1 MLFNTFQYW
10 IFFFIVAA
18 LFYSVPFRFG
28 KILLLLASYV
38 FYMWW
43 DPRFIV
49 LILTSTVVDYYLG
62 LFLETAT
69 GRRKKLLLVVSL
81 VVNLGILGFFKYYDF
96 FAGSLAALLRVPPSS
111 VVLQIVLPIGV
122 SFYTFASLSYTFD
135 VYWGK
140 MKAVRNPIDYAL
152 FIAFFP
158 HLIAGPIIRARQ
170 FISQIW
176 SWRRPAAIVV
186 QSGIILVMTGLIK
199 KMVFA
204 DRFAVVVRFRTSTI
218 RWRIRVGWLP
228 GRVVSPF
235 FMQVFFDFSG
245 YTDIARGCAKLLGF
259 EFPLNFA
266 RPFLARNPPDLWQ
279 RWHITLSTWV
289 RDYVFMPF
297 SRGRKG
303 RLMLYR
309 NILVVMVLVGLWHG
323 ANWTF
328 VAWGAYHGLLLIGY
342 RLFDRATVGTA
353 IDKVMKKRWFVP
365 FSVGAM
371 FAAFVLSAAFFRPK
385 TLQTSAYVLGALFG
399 SHHVTGEFLLTTGTI
414 VLIFI
419 SLFLAV
425 AQERSQ
431 FIDRLALQPAR
442 IQIPAYVC
450 AFLALELFPATGPVP
465 FVYFQ
470 F

>member
-1 MLFNTFQYW
+1 MLFNSYQYW
-10 IFFFIVAA
+10 IFFLAVVA
-18 LFYSVPFRFG
+18 LFYSMPFRAG
-28 KILLLLASYV
+28 KLLLLAASYL

-49 LILTSTVVDYYLG
+49 LILASTIVDYYLG
-62 LFLETAT
+62 ILLEMARPNRRKLFLAA
-69 GRRKKLLLVVSL
+69 SL
-81 VVNLGILGFFKYYDF
+81 AVNLGILGFFKYYDF
-96 FAGSLAALLRVPPSS
+96 FAGSLADLLHIPRSS
-111 VVLQIVLPIGV
+111 VVLQIVLPVGV

-140 MKAVRNPIDYAL
+140 MKAVRSFVDYAL

-176 SWRRPAAIVV
+176 NWRRPPAIMV
-186 QSGIILVMTGLIK
+186 QSGIILVLSGLIK
-199 KMVFA
+199 KVVFA
-204 DRFAVVVRFRTSTI
+204 DRFAVVSDGYFNDPAAHP
-218 RWRIRVGWLP
+218 GWLAAWS
-228 GRVVSPF
+228 GCVAF

-266 RPFLARNPPDLWQ
+266 RPFLARNPTDFWQ

-289 RDYVFMPF
+289 RDYLFMPF

-303 RLMLYR
+303 RFVLYR
-309 NILVVMVLVGLWHG
+309 NLMIVMVLVGLWHG

-328 VAWGAYHGLLLIGY
+328 VAWGIYHGILLVGY
-342 RLFDRATVGTA
+342 RLFDRTVTGTTISRIMA
-353 IDKVMKKRWFVP
+353 KRYFVP
-365 FSVGAM
+365 FSIGLM
-371 FAAFVLSAAFFRPK
+371 FFSCTVSMAFFRPK
-385 TLQTSAYVLGALFG
+385 TLQASGYVLSALFG
-399 SHHVTGEFLLTTGTI
+399 FQHVTGDFLLTTGTLF
-414 VLIFI
+414 LIFI

-442 IQIPAYVC
+442 IQVPAYVC
-450 AFLALELFPATGPVP
+450 AFLVLELFPVSGTVP

>member
-1 MLFNTFQYW
+1 MLFNSFQYW
-10 IFFFIVAA
+10 IFFLIVAA
-18 LFYSVPFRFG
+18 LFYSVPFRIG
-28 KILLLLASYV
+28 KFLLLGASYV

-62 LFLETAT
+62 ILLETAS
-69 GRRKKLLLVVSL
+69 GRRKKFLLIVSL

-96 FAGSLAALLRVPPSS
+96 FAGSLARLLHVSESS
-111 VVLQIVLPIGV
+111 VVLQIILPVGV
-122 SFYTFASLSYTFD
+122 SFYTFASLSYTID

-140 MKAVRNPIDYAL
+140 MKAVRNFVDYAL

-170 FISQIW
+170 FISQIQY
-176 SWRRPAAIVV
+176 WRRPAAIMV
-186 QSGIILVMTGLIK
+186 QGGIILVLSGLIK

-204 DRFAVVVRFRTSTI
+204 DRFAVVSDGYFTDPAAHP
-218 RWRIRVGWLP
+218 GWLAAWS
-228 GRVVSPF
+228 GCLAITF
-235 FMQVFFDFSG
+235 QVFFDFSG

-266 RPFLARNPPDLWQ
+266 RPFLARNPPDFWQ

-289 RDYVFMPF
+289 RDYLFMPL
-297 SRGRKG
+297 SRRRKG
-303 RLMLYR
+303 RFVLYR
-309 NILVVMVLVGLWHG
+309 NMLVVMVLVGLWHG

-328 VAWGAYHGLLLIGY
+328 VVWGAYHGLLLVGY
-342 RLFDRATVGTA
+342 RLFDRATVGTPV
-353 IDKVMKKRWFVP
+353 DKVMKQRWFVP
-365 FSVGAM
+365 FGVGAM
-371 FAAFVLSAAFFRPK
+371 FTAFVLSAPFFRAK
-385 TLQTSAYVLGALFG
+385 TLQSSAYVLGALFG
-399 SHHVTGEFLLTTGTI
+399 SHHVTGDFLLTTGTI
-414 VLIFI
+414 VLVFI
-419 SLFLAV
+419 SLFFAV
-425 AQERSQ
+425 AQERNQ

-450 AFLALELFPATGPVP
+450 AFLVLELFPATGPAP

>member
-1 MLFNTFQYW
+1 MLFNSFQYW
-10 IFFFIVAA
+10 IFFLIVAA
-18 LFYSVPFRFG
+18 LFYSMPFRVG
-28 KILLLLASYV
+28 KILLVLASYV

-62 LFLETAT
+62 IFLETAS
-69 GRRKKLLLVVSL
+69 GRRKKLLLIVSL

-96 FAGSLAALLRVPPSS
+96 FAGSLAALLRIPQSS
-111 VVLQIVLPIGV
+111 VVLQIVLPVGV

-176 SWRRPAAIVV
+176 SWRTPAAIVV
-186 QSGIILVMTGLIK
+186 QSGIILVMAGLIK

-204 DRFAVVVRFRTSTI
+204 DRFAVVSDSYFNDPMAHP
-218 RWRIRVGWLP
+218 GWLAAWS
-228 GRVVSPF
+228 GCLAF

-309 NILVVMVLVGLWHG
+309 NIFVVMVLVGLWHG

-342 RLFDRATVGTA
+342 RLFDRATVGTT

-399 SHHVTGEFLLTTGTI
+399 SNHVTGDFLLTTGTI

-419 SLFLAV
+419 SLFLAA
-425 AQERSQ
+425 AQERNQ

-442 IQIPAYVC
+442 VQIPAYVC

>member
-1 MLFNTFQYW
+1 MLFNSFQYW

-49 LILTSTVVDYYLG
+49 LILTSTIVDYYLG
-62 LFLETAT
+62 IFLETAT
-69 GRRKKLLLVVSL
+69 GRRRKLLLIISL

-96 FAGSLAALLRVPPSS
+96 FAGSLAALLRIPPSS
-111 VVLQIVLPIGV
+111 VVLQIVLPVGV

-170 FISQIW
+170 FIRQIW
-176 SWRRPAAIVV
+176 SWRSPTAIVV
-186 QSGIILVMTGLIK
+186 QSGIILVVSGLIK

-204 DRFAVVVRFRTSTI
+204 DRFAVVSDSYFNDPTAHP
-218 RWRIRVGWLP
+218 GWLAAWS
-228 GRVVSPF
+228 GCLSIT
-235 FMQVFFDFSG
+235 MQVFFDFSG

-266 RPFLARNPPDLWQ
+266 RPFLARNPPDFWQ

-289 RDYVFMPF
+289 RDYMFMPF

-303 RLMLYR
+303 RLVLYR
-309 NILVVMVLVGLWHG
+309 NIFVVMVLIGLWHG

-328 VAWGAYHGLLLIGY
+328 VMWGAYHGLLLIGY

-353 IDKVMKKRWFVP
+353 VDKVMKKHWFVP

-371 FAAFVLSAAFFRPK
+371 FTAFVLSAPFFRGK
-385 TLQTSAYVLGALFG
+385 TLQSSGYVLGALFG
-399 SHHVTGEFLLTTGTI
+399 STHITGDFLLTTGTI

-419 SLFLAV
+419 SLFLTV

-442 IQIPAYVC
+442 IQIPAYVL
-450 AFLALELFPATGPVP
+450 AFLALELFPATGPAP

>member
-10 IFFFIVAA
+10 IFFFIVAT

-49 LILTSTVVDYYLG
+49 LILTSTVVDYCLG
-62 LFLETAT
+62 IWLEVAS
-69 GRRKKLLLVVSL
+69 GRRKKLLLAVSL
-81 VVNLGILGFFKYYDF
+81 IVNLGLLGFFKYYDF
-96 FAGSLAALLRVPPSS
+96 FAGSLAALLHIPASS
-111 VVLQIVLPIGV
+111 VVLQIVLPVGI
-122 SFYTFASLSYTFD
+122 SFYTFASLSYTLD

-140 MKAVRNPIDYAL
+140 MKAERNFINYAL

-170 FISQIW
+170 FISQIPR
-176 SWRRPAAIVV
+176 WRRPMAIVV
-186 QSGIILVMTGLIK
+186 QSGIILVLSGLLK

-204 DRFAVVVRFRTSTI
+204 DRFAAVSDGYFSDPMAHP
-218 RWRIRVGWLP
+218 GWLAAWS
-228 GRVVSPF
+228 GCLAITL
-235 FMQVFFDFSG
+235 QVFFDFSG

-266 RPFLARNPPDLWQ
+266 RPFLARNPPDFWQ

-289 RDYVFMPF
+289 RDYMFMPF

-303 RLMLYR
+303 RFVLYR
-309 NILVVMVLVGLWHG
+309 NMLVVMVLVGLWHG

-328 VAWGAYHGLLLIGY
+328 VVWGAYHGILLVGY
-342 RLFDRATVGTA
+342 RLFDRATVGTP
-353 IDKVMKKRWFVP
+353 IDKVMKKRWSVP
-365 FSVGAM
+365 FSIGAM
-371 FAAFVLSAAFFRPK
+371 FTAFVLSAPFFRGK

-399 SHHVTGEFLLTTGTI
+399 ADHVTGEFLLPTGTI

-442 IQIPAYVC
+442 VQIPAYVL

>member
-1 MLFNTFQYW
+1 MLFNSFQYW
-10 IFFFIVAA
+10 IFFVIVAV

-28 KILLLLASYV
+28 KLVLLLASYI

-49 LILTSTVVDYYLG
+49 LILTSTVADYFLG
-62 LFLETAT
+62 IWLEAT
-69 GRRKKLLLVVSL
+69 SDPRKKVLLATSL
-81 VVNLGILGFFKYYDF
+81 VVNLGLLGFFKYYDF
-96 FAGSLAALLRVPPSS
+96 FAGSLAVLLHIPKSS
-111 VVLQIVLPIGV
+111 IVLQVVLPVGI

-170 FISQIW
+170 FISQIQC
-176 SWRRPAAIVV
+176 WRRPAAIMV
-186 QSGIILVMTGLIK
+186 QSGIILVLSGLIK

-204 DRFAVVVRFRTSTI
+204 DRFAVVSDAYFNDPAAHP
-218 RWRIRVGWLP
+218 GWLAAWS
-228 GRVVSPF
+228 GCVAF

-266 RPFLARNPPDLWQ
+266 RPFLARNPPDFWQ

-289 RDYVFMPF
+289 RDYLFMPF

-303 RLMLYR
+303 HFVLYR
-309 NILVVMVLVGLWHG
+309 NLMIVMILVGLWHG

-328 VAWGAYHGLLLIGY
+328 VAWGTYHGVLLIGY
-342 RLFDRATVGTA
+342 RLFDRETKGTTIA
-353 IDKVMKKRWFVP
+353 GLMKKRYFVP
-365 FSVGAM
+365 FSVGLM
-371 FAAFVLSAAFFRPK
+371 FLSCTASMAFFRPK
-385 TLQTSAYVLGALFG
+385 TLQASGYVLSALFDFQ
-399 SHHVTGEFLLTTGTI
+399 HVTGDF
-414 VLIFI
+414 
-419 SLFLAV
+419 
-425 AQERSQ
+425 
-431 FIDRLALQPAR
+431 
-442 IQIPAYVC
+442 
-450 AFLALELFPATGPVP
+450 
-465 FVYFQ
+465 
-470 F
+470 

>member
-1 MLFNTFQYW
+1 MLFNSFQYW
-10 IFFFIVAA
+10 IFFLIVAL
-18 LFYSVPFRFG
+18 LFYSIPFRAG
-28 KILLLLASYV
+28 KVLLLCASYV

-49 LILTSTVVDYYLG
+49 LILTSTVVDYFLG
-62 LFLETAT
+62 IWLEVTS
-69 GRRKKLLLVVSL
+69 GRRKKLLLAVSL
-81 VVNLGILGFFKYYDF
+81 IVNLGILGFFKYYDF
-96 FAGSLAALLRVPPSS
+96 FAGSAAALLHIPPSS

-140 MKAVRNPIDYAL
+140 MKAVRNLIDYAL

-170 FISQIW
+170 FISQIPR
-176 SWRRPAAIVV
+176 WRRPAAIVV
-186 QSGIILVMTGLIK
+186 QSGIILVLSGLLK

-204 DRFAVVVRFRTSTI
+204 DRFAVVSDAYFKDPLAHP
-218 RWRIRVGWLP
+218 GWLAAWS
-228 GRVVSPF
+228 GCLAF

-266 RPFLARNPPDLWQ
+266 RPFLSRNPADLWQ
-279 RWHITLSTWV
+279 RWHMTLSTWV
-289 RDYVFMPF
+289 RDYLFMPF

-303 RLMLYR
+303 RFVLYR
-309 NILVVMVLVGLWHG
+309 NMLVVMILVGLWHG

-328 VAWGAYHGLLLIGY
+328 VVWGAYHGLLLIGY

-353 IDKVMKKRWFVP
+353 IDRVMKKRWFVP
-365 FSVGAM
+365 FSVGLM

-385 TLQTSAYVLGALFG
+385 TFQTSRYVLSALFG
-399 SHHVTGEFLLTTGTI
+399 FQHVTGEFLMTTGTI
-414 VLIFI
+414 VLLFT

-425 AQERSQ
+425 AQERNQ

-442 IQIPAYVC
+442 VQIPAYVLT
-450 AFLALELFPATGPVP
+450 FLALELFPATGPVP

>member
-1 MLFNTFQYW
+1 MLFNSFQYW

-49 LILTSTVVDYYLG
+49 LILTSTIVDYYLG
-62 LFLETAT
+62 IFLETAS
-69 GRRKKLLLVVSL
+69 GRRKKLLLIVSL

-96 FAGSLAALLRVPPSS
+96 FAGSLAALLRISPSS
-111 VVLQIVLPIGV
+111 VVLQIVLPVGV

-140 MKAVRNPIDYAL
+140 MKAERNFINYAL

-170 FISQIW
+170 FISQIPR
-176 SWRRPAAIVV
+176 WRRPAAIVV
-186 QSGIILVMTGLIK
+186 QSGIILVLSGLLK

-204 DRFAVVVRFRTSTI
+204 DRFAAVSDGYFSDPMAHP
-218 RWRIRVGWLP
+218 GWLP
-228 GRVVSPF
+228 AWSGCLAITL
-235 FMQVFFDFSG
+235 QVFFDFSG

-259 EFPLNFA
+259 EFPLNFV
-266 RPFLARNPPDLWQ
+266 RPCFARNPPDFWQ

-289 RDYVFMPF
+289 RDYMFIPF

-303 RLMLYR
+303 RLVLYR
-309 NILVVMVLVGLWHG
+309 NTLVVMVLVGLWHG
-323 ANWTF
+323 GNWTF
-328 VAWGAYHGLLLIGY
+328 VAWGAYHGLLLVGY
-342 RLFDRATVGTA
+342 RLFDRATVGTP
-353 IDKVMKKRWFVP
+353 IDKVMKKHWFVP

-371 FAAFVLSAAFFRPK
+371 FTAFVLSAPFFRGK
-385 TLQTSAYVLGALFG
+385 TLQSSGYVLGALFG
-399 SHHVTGEFLLTTGTI
+399 STHITGDFLLPTGTI

-442 IQIPAYVC
+442 IQIPAYVL
-450 AFLALELFPATGPVP
+450 AFLALELFPATGPAP
-465 FVYFQ
+465 FIYFQ

>member
-1 MLFNTFQYW
+1 MLFNSFQYW

-18 LFYSVPFRFG
+18 LFYSMPFRFG
-28 KILLLLASYV
+28 KILLLLASYM

-49 LILTSTVVDYYLG
+49 LILTSTAVDYCLG
-62 LFLETAT
+62 IWLEVTT
-69 GRRKKLLLVVSL
+69 GRRKKLLLAVSL
-81 VVNLGILGFFKYYDF
+81 IVNLGLLGFFKYYDF
-96 FAGSLAALLRVPPSS
+96 FAGSLAALLHIPASS
-111 VVLQIVLPIGV
+111 VVLQIVLPVGI
-122 SFYTFASLSYTFD
+122 SFYTFASLSYTLD

-140 MKAVRNPIDYAL
+140 MKAERNFINYAL

-170 FISQIW
+170 FIHQIW
-176 SWRRPAAIVV
+176 SWRSPSAIVV
-186 QSGIILVMTGLIK
+186 QSGIILVVSGLIK

-204 DRFAVVVRFRTSTI
+204 DRFAVVSDLYFHDPMAHP
-218 RWRIRVGWLP
+218 GWLAAWS
-228 GRVVSPF
+228 GCLAITL
-235 FMQVFFDFSG
+235 QVFFDFSG

-266 RPFLARNPPDLWQ
+266 RPFLARNPPDFWQ

-289 RDYVFMPF
+289 RDYMFMPF

-303 RLMLYR
+303 RLVLYR
-309 NILVVMVLVGLWHG
+309 NMFVVMVLIGLWHG

-328 VAWGAYHGLLLIGY
+328 VAWGAYHGFLLIGY

-353 IDKVMKKRWFVP
+353 MDKLMKKRWFVP

-371 FAAFVLSAAFFRPK
+371 FTAFVLSAPFFRGK
-385 TLQTSAYVLGALFG
+385 TLQASAYVLRALFG
-399 SHHVTGEFLLTTGTI
+399 STHVTGEFLLPTGMI

-419 SLFLAV
+419 SLFLTV

-442 IQIPAYVC
+442 IQIPAYVL

>member
-1 MLFNTFQYW
+1 MLFNSFQYW
-10 IFFFIVAA
+10 IFFLIVAV
-18 LFYSVPFRFG
+18 LFYSFPFRIG
-28 KILLLLASYV
+28 KVLLLCASYV

-62 LFLETAT
+62 ILLEVAS
-69 GRRKKLLLVVSL
+69 GRRKKCLLAVSL

-96 FAGSLAALLRVPPSS
+96 FAGSLAALLHIPKSS
-111 VVLQIVLPIGV
+111 VVLQVVLPVGI

-176 SWRRPAAIVV
+176 SWRRPEIIVV
-186 QSGIILVMTGLIK
+186 QSGIILILSGLIK

-204 DRFAVVVRFRTSTI
+204 DRFAVVSDSYFSDPMAHP
-218 RWRIRVGWLP
+218 GWLAAWS
-228 GRVVSPF
+228 GCLAF

-266 RPFLARNPPDLWQ
+266 RPFLARNPPDFWQ

-289 RDYVFMPF
+289 RDYLFMPF
-297 SRGRKG
+297 TRGRKG
-303 RLMLYR
+303 RFVLYR
-309 NILVVMVLVGLWHG
+309 NLMIVMILVGLWHG

-328 VAWGAYHGLLLIGY
+328 VVWGAYHGILLIGY
-342 RLFDRATVGTA
+342 RLFDRETA
-353 IDKVMKKRWFVP
+353 RTTIADVMRKRYFVR
-365 FSVGAM
+365 FSIGLM
-371 FAAFVLSAAFFRPK
+371 FASCTVSMAFFRPR
-385 TLQTSAYVLGALFG
+385 TLQATGCVLSALFG
-399 SHHVTGEFLLTTGTI
+399 FQHVPGEFLLTTGTI
-414 VLIFI
+414 ALIFI

-425 AQERSQ
+425 AQERTQ

-442 IQIPAYVC
+442 VQVPAYVC
-450 AFLALELFPATGPVP
+450 AFLALELFPATGQLP

>member
-1 MLFNTFQYW
+1 MLFNSFQYW
-10 IFFFIVAA
+10 IFFVIVAV

-28 KILLLLASYV
+28 KLVLLLASYI

-49 LILTSTVVDYYLG
+49 LILTSTVADYFLG
-62 LFLETAT
+62 IWLEAT
-69 GRRKKLLLVVSL
+69 SGPRKKALLATSL
-81 VVNLGILGFFKYYDF
+81 VVNLGLLGFFKYYDF
-96 FAGSLAALLRVPPSS
+96 FAGSLAVLLHIPKSS
-111 VVLQIVLPIGV
+111 IVLQVVLPVGI

-176 SWRRPAAIVV
+176 SWRTPAAIVV
-186 QSGIILVMTGLIK
+186 QSGIILVLSGLLK

-204 DRFAVVVRFRTSTI
+204 DRFAVVSDSYFNDPMAHP
-218 RWRIRVGWLP
+218 GWLAAWS
-228 GRVVSPF
+228 GCLAF

-297 SRGRKG
+297 SRGKKG

-309 NILVVMVLVGLWHG
+309 NMFVVMVLVGLWHG

-328 VAWGAYHGLLLIGY
+328 VAWGIYHGLLLIGY
-342 RLFDRATVGTA
+342 RLFDRAKVGTA
-353 IDKVMKKRWFVP
+353 IDRVMKQRWFVP
-365 FSVGAM
+365 FSIGAM
-371 FAAFVLSAAFFRPK
+371 FTAFVFSAAFFRPK
-385 TLQTSAYVLGALFG
+385 TLQTSGHVLSALLG
-399 SHHVTGEFLLTTGTI
+399 WQHVTGEFLLTTGTI
-414 VLIFI
+414 LLIFI

-442 IQIPAYVC
+442 VQIPACVL

>member
-1 MLFNTFQYW
+1 MLFNSFQYW
-10 IFFFIVAA
+10 IFFVIVAV
-18 LFYSVPFRFG
+18 LFYSVPFRIG
-28 KILLLLASYV
+28 KLVLLLASYI

-49 LILTSTVVDYYLG
+49 LILTSTVADYFLG
-62 LFLETAT
+62 IWLEAT
-69 GRRKKLLLVVSL
+69 SGPRKKVLLATSL
-81 VVNLGILGFFKYYDF
+81 VVNLGLLGFFKYYDF
-96 FAGSLAALLRVPPSS
+96 FAGSLAVLLHIPKSS
-111 VVLQIVLPIGV
+111 IVLQVVLPVGI

-140 MKAVRNPIDYAL
+140 MKAVRNPIDYAF

-176 SWRRPAAIVV
+176 SWRTPAAIVV
-186 QSGIILVMTGLIK
+186 QSGIILVLSGLLK

-204 DRFAVVVRFRTSTI
+204 DRFAVVSDSYFNDPMAHP
-218 RWRIRVGWLP
+218 GWLAAWS
-228 GRVVSPF
+228 GCLAF

-297 SRGRKG
+297 SRGKKG

-309 NILVVMVLVGLWHG
+309 NMFVVMVLVGLWHG

-328 VAWGAYHGLLLIGY
+328 VAWGTYHGLLLIGY

-353 IDKVMKKRWFVP
+353 MDRVMKQRWFVP
-365 FSVGAM
+365 FSIGAM

-385 TLQTSAYVLGALFG
+385 TLQTSGHVLSALLGFQ
-399 SHHVTGEFLLTTGTI
+399 HMTGEFLLTTGTI

-431 FIDRLALQPAR
+431 FIDRLVLQPAR
-442 IQIPAYVC
+442 VQIPAYVL
-450 AFLALELFPATGPVP
+450 AFLVLELFPATGPVP

>member
-1 MLFNTFQYW
+1 MLFNSFQYW
-10 IFFFIVAA
+10 IFFLVVAV

-28 KILLLLASYV
+28 KVLLLLASYV

-49 LILTSTVVDYYLG
+49 LILTSTIVDYYLG
-62 LFLETAT
+62 ILLETAT
-69 GRRKKLLLVVSL
+69 GRRKKLFFVGSL

-96 FAGSLAALLRVPPSS
+96 FAGSLADLVHIPRSS
-111 VVLQIVLPIGV
+111 VVLQVVLPIGV

-140 MKAVRNPIDYAL
+140 MKAVRNVIDYAL

-170 FISQIW
+170 FISQIQFW
-176 SWRRPAAIVV
+176 KSPAAIVV
-186 QSGIILVMTGLIK
+186 QSGIILVLSGLIK

-204 DRFAVVVRFRTSTI
+204 DRFAAVADSYFNDPMSHP
-218 RWRIRVGWLP
+218 GWLAAWS
-228 GRVVSPF
+228 GCFAFIV
-235 FMQVFFDFSG
+235 QVFFDFSG

-266 RPFLARNPPDLWQ
+266 RALLARNPPDLWQ

-303 RLMLYR
+303 RLVLYR
-309 NILVVMVLVGLWHG
+309 NMFVVMVLVGLWHG

-328 VAWGAYHGLLLIGY
+328 VAWGAYHGLLLLGY
-342 RLFDRATVGTA
+342 RVFDRAKVGTPV
-353 IDKVMKKRWFVP
+353 DQVMKKRWFVP
-365 FSVGAM
+365 FSIGAM
-371 FAAFVLSAAFFRPK
+371 LMAFVFSGAFFRPK
-385 TLQTSAYVLGALFG
+385 TLQTSGQVLSGLLGFQ
-399 SHHVTGEFLLTTGTI
+399 HVTGEFLLTTGTI

-442 IQIPAYVC
+442 IQIPAYVL

>member
-1 MLFNTFQYW
+1 MLFNSFQYW
-10 IFFFIVAA
+10 IFFFIVAT
-18 LFYSVPFRFG
+18 LFYSMPFRYG

-49 LILTSTVVDYYLG
+49 LILTSTIVDYYLG
-62 LFLETAT
+62 IFLETAT
-69 GRRKKLLLVVSL
+69 GRRRKLLLVISL

-96 FAGSLAALLRVPPSS
+96 FAGSLAALLRIPPSS
-111 VVLQIVLPIGV
+111 VVLQIVLPVGV

-140 MKAVRNPIDYAL
+140 MKAVRNPFDYAL

-170 FISQIW
+170 FLRQIW
-176 SWRRPAAIVV
+176 SWRSPTAIVV
-186 QSGIILVMTGLIK
+186 QSGIILVVSGLIK

-204 DRFAVVVRFRTSTI
+204 DRFAAVSDSYFNDPTAHP
-218 RWRIRVGWLP
+218 GWLAAWS
-228 GRVVSPF
+228 GCLSIT
-235 FMQVFFDFSG
+235 MQVFFDFSG

-266 RPFLARNPPDLWQ
+266 RPFLARNPPDFWQ

-289 RDYVFMPF
+289 RDYMFMPF

-303 RLMLYR
+303 RLVLYR
-309 NILVVMVLVGLWHG
+309 NIFVVMVLIGLWHG

-328 VAWGAYHGLLLIGY
+328 VMWGAYHGLLLIGY
-342 RLFDRATVGTA
+342 RLFDRAKVGTPL
-353 IDKVMKKRWFVP
+353 DRVMKKHWFVP

-371 FAAFVLSAAFFRPK
+371 FTAFVLSAPFFRGK
-385 TLQTSAYVLGALFG
+385 TLQSSGYVLGALFG
-399 SHHVTGEFLLTTGTI
+399 STHITGDFLLTTGTI

-419 SLFLAV
+419 SLFLTV

-442 IQIPAYVC
+442 IQIPAYVL

>member
-1 MLFNTFQYW
+1 MLFNSFQYW
-10 IFFFIVAA
+10 IFFLIVAA
-18 LFYSVPFRFG
+18 LFYSVPFRIG
-28 KILLLLASYV
+28 KFLLLGASYI

-62 LFLETAT
+62 ILLETAS
-69 GRRKKLLLVVSL
+69 GRRKKFLLIVSL

-96 FAGSLAALLRVPPSS
+96 FAGSLARLLHVSESS
-111 VVLQIVLPIGV
+111 VVLQIILPVGV
-122 SFYTFASLSYTFD
+122 SFYTFASLSYTID

-140 MKAVRNPIDYAL
+140 MKAVRNFVDYAL

-170 FISQIW
+170 FISQIQY
-176 SWRRPAAIVV
+176 WRRPAAIMV
-186 QSGIILVMTGLIK
+186 QGGIILVLSGLIK

-204 DRFAVVVRFRTSTI
+204 DRFAVVSDGYFTDPAAHP
-218 RWRIRVGWLP
+218 GWLAAWS
-228 GRVVSPF
+228 GCLAITF
-235 FMQVFFDFSG
+235 QVFFDFSG

-266 RPFLARNPPDLWQ
+266 RPFLARNPPDFWQ

-289 RDYVFMPF
+289 RDYLFMPL
-297 SRGRKG
+297 SRRRKG
-303 RLMLYR
+303 RFVLYR
-309 NILVVMVLVGLWHG
+309 NMLVVMVLVGLWHG

-328 VAWGAYHGLLLIGY
+328 VVWGAYHGLLLVGY
-342 RLFDRATVGTA
+342 RLFDRATVGTPV
-353 IDKVMKKRWFVP
+353 DKVMKQRWFVP

-371 FAAFVLSAAFFRPK
+371 FTAFVLSAPFFRAK
-385 TLQTSAYVLGALFG
+385 TLQSSAYVLGALFG
-399 SHHVTGEFLLTTGTI
+399 SHHVTGDFLLTTGTI
-414 VLIFI
+414 VLVFI
-419 SLFLAV
+419 SLFFAV
-425 AQERSQ
+425 AQERNQ

-450 AFLALELFPATGPVP
+450 AFLVLELFPATGPAP

>member
-1 MLFNTFQYW
+1 M
-10 IFFFIVAA
+10 
-18 LFYSVPFRFG
+18 PFRFG
-28 KILLLLASYV
+28 KILLVLASYV

-49 LILTSTVVDYYLG
+49 LVLTSTFVDYYLG
-62 LFLETAT
+62 IFLETAS
-69 GRRKKLLLVVSL
+69 GRRRKFLLIVSL

-96 FAGSLAALLRVPPSS
+96 FAGSLAALLRISPSS
-111 VVLQIVLPIGV
+111 VVLQIVLPVGV

-170 FISQIW
+170 FISQIQFW
-176 SWRRPAAIVV
+176 KYPAAIMV
-186 QSGIILVMTGLIK
+186 QSGIILVLSGLIK

-204 DRFAVVVRFRTSTI
+204 DRFAVVSDSYFNDTMAHP
-218 RWRIRVGWLP
+218 GWLAAWS
-228 GRVVSPF
+228 GCAAF
-235 FMQVFFDFSG
+235 YLQIFFDFSG

-266 RPFLARNPPDLWQ
+266 RPCLSRNPPDQWQ

-303 RLMLYR
+303 RMVLYR
-309 NILVVMVLVGLWHG
+309 NMFVVMVLVGLWHG
-323 ANWTF
+323 ASWTF
-328 VAWGAYHGLLLIGY
+328 VIWGAYHGLLLVGY
-342 RLFDRATVGTA
+342 RLFDRAKTGTA
-353 IDKVMKKRWFVP
+353 IDRVMKQRWFVP
-365 FSVGAM
+365 FSIGAM
-371 FAAFVLSAAFFRPK
+371 FAAFAFGVPFFRPK
-385 TLQTSAYVLGALFG
+385 TLQASGHVLSGLLGFQ
-399 SHHVTGEFLLTTGTI
+399 HVTGEFLLTTGTV

-419 SLFLAV
+419 SLFVAV

-431 FIDRLALQPAR
+431 FVDRLALQPAR

>member
-1 MLFNTFQYW
+1 MLFNGFQYW
-10 IFFFIVAA
+10 IFFLIVVV
-18 LFYSVPFRFG
+18 LFYSVRFRLG
-28 KILLLLASYV
+28 KLILLCASYI

-49 LILTSTVVDYYLG
+49 LILISTVVDYFLG
-62 LFLETAT
+62 IRLEAAS
-69 GRRKKLLLVVSL
+69 GRRKKFLLVVSL

-96 FAGSLAALLRVPPSS
+96 FAGSLATLLRVSPSS

-140 MKAVRNPIDYAL
+140 MKSVRNPIDYAL

-176 SWRRPAAIVV
+176 SWRTPSAIVI
-186 QSGIILVMTGLIK
+186 QSGIILVLSGLIK

-204 DRFAVVVRFRTSTI
+204 DRFAVVSDSYFNDPAAHP
-218 RWRIRVGWLP
+218 GWLAAWS
-228 GRVVSPF
+228 GCLAITF
-235 FMQVFFDFSG
+235 QVFFDFSG

-266 RPFLARNPPDLWQ
+266 RPFLARNPPDFWR

-289 RDYVFMPF
+289 YDYMLIPF

-303 RLMLYR
+303 RLVLYR
-309 NILVVMVLVGLWHG
+309 NIFVVMVLIGLWHG

-328 VAWGAYHGLLLIGY
+328 VMWGAYHGLLLIGY

-353 IDKVMKKRWFVP
+353 VDKVMKKHWFVP

-371 FAAFVLSAAFFRPK
+371 FTAFVLCAPFFRGK
-385 TLQTSAYVLGALFG
+385 TLQSSGYVLGALFG
-399 SHHVTGEFLLTTGTI
+399 STHITGDFLLTTGTI

-419 SLFLAV
+419 SLFLTV

-442 IQIPAYVC
+442 IQIPAYVL
-450 AFLALELFPATGPVP
+450 AFLALELFPATGPAP

>member
-1 MLFNTFQYW
+1 MLFNSFQYW
-10 IFFFIVAA
+10 IFFLVVAT
-18 LFYSVPFRFG
+18 LFYSVPFRIG
-28 KILLLLASYV
+28 KFLLLGASYI

-49 LILTSTVVDYYLG
+49 LILTSTVVDYFLG
-62 LFLETAT
+62 IWLETAS
-69 GRRKKLLLVVSL
+69 GRRKKFLLVVSL

-96 FAGSLAALLRVPPSS
+96 FAGSLAALLHVPQSS
-111 VVLQIVLPIGV
+111 VVLQIILPVGV
-122 SFYTFASLSYTFD
+122 SFYTFASLSYTID

-140 MKAVRNPIDYAL
+140 MKAVRNLIDYAL

-158 HLIAGPIIRARQ
+158 LLIAGPIIRARQ
-170 FISQIW
+170 FISQIQY
-176 SWRRPAAIVV
+176 WRRPAAIMV
-186 QSGIILVMTGLIK
+186 QSGIILVLSGLIK

-204 DRFAVVVRFRTSTI
+204 DRFAAVSDGYFTDPAAYP
-218 RWRIRVGWLP
+218 GWLAAWS
-228 GRVVSPF
+228 GCLAITF
-235 FMQVFFDFSG
+235 QVFFDFSG

-266 RPFLARNPPDLWQ
+266 RPFLSRNPPDFWQ

-289 RDYVFMPF
+289 RDYLFMPL
-297 SRGRKG
+297 SRRRKG
-303 RLMLYR
+303 RFVLYR
-309 NILVVMVLVGLWHG
+309 NMLVVMVLVGLWHG

-328 VAWGAYHGLLLIGY
+328 VAWGAYHALLLVGY
-342 RLFDRATVGTA
+342 RLFDRAMVGTR
-353 IDKVMKKRWFVP
+353 IDRVTKQRWFVP
-365 FSVGAM
+365 FSVGLM
-371 FAAFVLSAAFFRPK
+371 FACFVLSAPFFRAK
-385 TLQTSAYVLGALFG
+385 TLQASGYVLSALFG
-399 SHHVTGEFLLTTGTI
+399 FQHVTGEFLLTTGTI
-414 VLIFI
+414 VLLFI

-425 AQERSQ
+425 AQERNQ

-450 AFLALELFPATGPVP
+450 AFLLLELFPATGPVP